1 MPRITSFIIAL
12 PLILGLGA
20 CSAPSDDF
28 DFTTCGV
35 RPRAVLAI
43 EAAHDLPIVQGR
55 INNVPASFILDT
67 GAESVVL
74 TSDAVRRL
82 SLKSDPHEIMTT
94 YGAGGEQRRFPA
106 MLHDMELGSLPVP
119 DHLVPVLPA
128 SLPVTG
134 VPDLDGLLGVTILS
148 TFELEL
154 DFPHRQMTLYAGRL
168 CPATVVPNW
177 QGPYST
183 LDAQRSERG
192 RFIIPVGIDG
202 KTMNALIDTG
212 TQTSVVTT
220 RAANE
225 AGLTPATL
233 DHDPAGTM
241 RGAGPDP
248 VRTHVHR
255 FAEIRIGDEV
265 FHNEPLL
272 VADLQLA
279 DVDVIL
285 GMDYLASHRLW
296 LSYARKRVFIAQPEP
311 HPSFPVARTAPDGR
325 G

>member
-1 MPRITSFIIAL
+1 MPRTISFIVAL

-35 RPRAVLAI
+35 RPRAVLPIDAVQN
-43 EAAHDLPIVQGR
+43 LPVVHGR
-55 INNVPASFILDT
+55 INDAPASFILDT

-74 TSDAVRRL
+74 TSGAVRRL
-82 SLKSDPHEIMTT
+82 ALKSDPHEVMTT
-94 YGAGGEQRRFPA
+94 YGAGGQASRFPA
-106 MLHDMELGSLPVP
+106 MVHDMELGGVPVP
-119 DHLVPVLPA
+119 DHLVPVLPTA
-128 SLPVTG
+128 LPVKG
-134 VPDLDGLLGVTILS
+134 APDLDGLLGVTILS

-183 LDAQRSERG
+183 LDAQHSERG
-192 RFIIPVGIDG
+192 RFIIPVTIDG
-202 KTMNALIDTG
+202 TTMNALIDTG

-220 RAANE
+220 KAANE
-225 AGLTPATL
+225 TGLTPAML
-233 DHDPAGTM
+233 DRDPVGTM

-248 VRTHVHR
+248 VHTHVHR
-255 FAEIRIGDEV
+255 FGEIRIGDEV

-272 VADLQLA
+272 VADLPLG
-279 DVDVIL
+279 DVEVIL

-296 LSYARKRVFIAQPEP
+296 LSYARRRVFIAQPEP
-311 HPSFPVARTAPDGR
+311 RPVTGAVPDGR